1 MTNLHLQKAK
11 NFGLTTTLLAA
22 MISLAS
28 CGGGGSDGYYGG
40 GSDQVEVNNTISL
53 TNLSASNDSVSSG
66 GSTNIKLKTQNSKT
80 GLMQNGVTVNFT
92 TSCGTFEPQASI
104 SSNQGDVFT
113 TYSSIDSNGLLCEGS
128 QSVTATTEN
137 SKVTKTIE
145 LTVAPTQVNSIVYT
159 SKPINLGIQKSG
171 SASSGQVE
179 FNIFSNGRPVANQD
193 VIIELVRG
201 PEDLSIV
208 SLNNREAK
216 TVRSDQS
223 GKVLL
228 DIFPGNKPGPVE
240 IKATLSSN
248 KNIFALSKEVAVS
261 TGRVTQTGLS
271 ISISKNSLQ
280 NSKDG
285 DTASITASMVDRVGN
300 PVPDG
305 TVISFVTEGGRITP
319 NCATAQG
326 SCSVTLTTQDPRPS
340 DNRITVL
347 AFAEGE
353 KSYID
358 TDGDNQYTKNIDKLV
373 SNIGDFFRDDNENN
387 LYDSSFGEF
396 IYRRGASGGSLC
408 SPSTA
413 KQPNINIPNTCDDNL
428 DAVIREQ
435 IIFAFSSDDAFIE
448 NVKIGAGLFE
458 FQVFGNQSSSVP
470 MPSGTTIAVEAEDNT
485 TTEKQDGESA
495 STDKTCTVE
504 LETGNETVTSIFNLL
519 TPSTFINSTQAYYR
533 YRLKDCLAGDRIK
546 LKITAPNG
554 TVTSKNYNYR

>member
-1 MTNLHLQKAK
+1 MTNLHLQEAK
-11 NFGLTTTLLAA
+11 NFSLKTTLLAA
-22 MISLAS
+22 MISLAG
-28 CGGGGSDGYYGG
+28 CGGGGSDGYYGKLTDKPDV
-40 GSDQVEVNNTISL
+40 SSTISL
-53 TNLSASNDSVSSG
+53 TDLSPSNDALPSG
-66 GSTNIKLKTQNSKT
+66 GSTNIKLKTQNAKT
-80 GLMQNGVTVNFT
+80 GIMQNGVNVNFT

-104 SSNQGDVFT
+104 SSNQGDILT
-113 TYSSIDSNGLLCEGS
+113 TYSSIDSNGLLCEGI
-128 QSVTATTEN
+128 QSITATTED
-137 SKVTKTIE
+137 SAVTKTIE
-145 LTVAPTQVNSIVYT
+145 LTIAPIQVNSIVYT
-159 SKPINLGIQKSG
+159 SKPLNLGIQKSG
-171 SASSGQVE
+171 SASSGQIE

-216 TVRSDQS
+216 TVKSDQS

-240 IKATLSSN
+240 IKASLSSN
-248 KNIFALSKEVAVS
+248 KNIFALSKEVSVS

-387 LYDSSFGEF
+387 LYDSSLGEF

-435 IIFAFSSDDAFIE
+435 IIFAFSSDNAFIE
-448 NVKIGAGLFE
+448 NVKIGAGSFE

-485 TTEKQDGESA
+485 TTEKQDGESV

-504 LETGNETVTSIFNLL
+504 LETGNENVASIFNLL
-519 TPSTFINSTQAYYR
+519 TPSTFINSTQTYYR

-554 TVTSKNYNYR
+554 TVTSRNYNYR